1 MQTIKTAFVVILLSA
16 MLYGIYVVV
25 NTPPTRPPR
34 DVAEQLA
41 DEDATQLVVEDG
53 SEDSSDTADSA
64 PAKSPRRFAEPKST
78 SGDRSARELPP
89 STPRDQDSPA
99 TNGLNADGFGAGG
112 SPTTS
117 SGNVPPTRDSSP
129 LGPNAARNESP
140 IGAEALYTRAPVGLE
155 AGETVRP
162 PLPPRG
168 NGDALPT
175 VPVPDLKLPAS
186 PQAADSLSPN
196 TPSSNTSAN
205 STVRRDD
212 SLSTS
217 GDLGGKAGAA
227 SASFEKPSPNP
238 AATERTRPEA
248 SNVSFNVDSPSP
260 GVAGANGSPTSPTS
274 PSTEVDPA
282 NSSPASPTVPTLPVK
297 PSTADSKTMAVNPS
311 SLAAGQEGVRFD
323 PKEAVFERG
332 WKEAQ
337 LELAGGRPLQAHTVL
352 SHLYTDP
359 RLTAV
364 ERRQLQDALDPLAAR
379 VIYSTEHL
387 LDQPYFVRRGDS
399 LQAIAEQYRLP
410 WQLLANINSVRD
422 PEFLVPG
429 SKLKVFRGPMRA
441 DVDLTTQEITIYW
454 KQLYAGRFP
463 VSIGQDPAPA
473 PGEYEVQEKLTNRDY
488 VGPNGQMIPGGSAQ
502 NPYGTVYLGL
512 GRNLA
517 IHGAPLAD
525 GAPTA
530 GCVSLSPRDA
540 EDVFA
545 ILSVGSTVTIRR

>member
-1 MQTIKTAFVVILLSA
+1 
-16 MLYGIYVVV
+16 
-25 NTPPTRPPR
+25 
-34 DVAEQLA
+34 
-41 DEDATQLVVEDG
+41 
-53 SEDSSDTADSA
+53 
-64 PAKSPRRFAEPKST
+64 
-78 SGDRSARELPP
+78 
-89 STPRDQDSPA
+89 
-99 TNGLNADGFGAGG
+99 
-112 SPTTS
+112 
-117 SGNVPPTRDSSP
+117 
-129 LGPNAARNESP
+129 
-140 IGAEALYTRAPVGLE
+140 
-155 AGETVRP
+155 
-162 PLPPRG
+162 
-168 NGDALPT
+168 
-175 VPVPDLKLPAS
+175 
-186 PQAADSLSPN
+186 
-196 TPSSNTSAN
+196 
-205 STVRRDD
+205 
-212 SLSTS
+212 
-217 GDLGGKAGAA
+217 
-227 SASFEKPSPNP
+227 
-238 AATERTRPEA
+238 
-248 SNVSFNVDSPSP
+248 
-260 GVAGANGSPTSPTS
+260 
-274 PSTEVDPA
+274 
-282 NSSPASPTVPTLPVK
+282 
-297 PSTADSKTMAVNPS
+297 MAVNPS

-359 RLTAV
+359 RLTV
-364 ERRQLQDALDPLAAR
+364 KERRQLQDALDPLAAR

-488 VGPNGQMIPGGSAQ
+488 VGPNGQTIPGGSAQ

-525 GAPTA
+525 GAPSA